1 VPVSVHRSSVC
12 SGAALREQTEQTRQ
26 STRRTEGE
34 ALAGSDRVYRGTL
47 LPATTGECTIVSDSN
62 APQQAYAQLGRSI
75 VPVFRVSAAPF
86 GDLAS
91 ELCGQSPARSPSGPL
106 LLDSGTALES
116 QGASRS
122 SRNPDGRCFRI
133 FRGPNPVPHR
143 CKSGEV
149 CAVLCFFPRSWLVKA
164 EANSWSSGPGSG
176 RVPPLPPKPEEERP
190 QSRSQ
195 SVAFVWLKPGQSLL
209 PAAASRLRGQG
220 LTTCDRPPLRWGHI
234 RVLRAPAL
242 RPGPRSPVTPCAG
255 GPFVMLPAPVVLSY
269 LPLA

>member
-1 VPVSVHRSSVC
+1 VPVFLHRSSVC
-12 SGAALREQTEQTRQ
+12 SGAALREQTEQTHQ
-26 STRRTEGE
+26 STRWTEGE
-34 ALAGSDRVYRGTL
+34 ALAGSDRGGRGTL
-47 LPATTGECTIVSDSN
+47 LPATTGECPIVSDSS
-62 APQQAYAQLGRSI
+62 APQQAYAQLGQSI
-75 VPVFRVSAAPF
+75 ARVLPVVRVSAAPF

-91 ELCGQSPARSPSGPL
+91 ELRAQSS
-106 LLDSGTALES
+106 
-116 QGASRS
+116 
-122 SRNPDGRCFRI
+122 NPKSVWTSLAGLQPKQPKPGRKTHRRRFRI
-133 FRGPNPVPHR
+133 FWGRVPVPHR
-143 CKSGEV
+143 GKSGEV

-190 QSRSQ
+190 QPRSQ

-234 RVLRAPAL
+234 RVLRAPAF

-255 GPFVMLPAPVVLSY
+255 GPFVMLPAPVVLSH